1 MKKLNLTFN
10 TLLGNQKIQNY
21 THYLKGLLEKN
32 VKSNVFSRL
41 PQEIY
46 QKKYT
51 LQLHVRSPFVIPKT
65 QFKGNKF

>member
-21 THYLKGLLEKN
+21 THYLKGLLETN

-41 PQEIY
+41 PQDI
-46 QKKYT
+46 
-51 LQLHVRSPFVIPKT
+51 
-65 QFKGNKF
+65 

>member
-32 VKSNVFSRL
+32 VKSRL

-51 LQLHVRSPFVIPKT
+51 LQLHVRSPFVISKT
-65 QFKGNKF
+65 QLKGNKF